1 VLQVLGKQCAG
12 MDRKSDIIGPSM
24 KKWEDIMTD
33 YSLQSLMQQAMNAFQ
48 SEKAAG
54 IDAKI
59 QFHITG
65 NQGGDWVATIHDN
78 KLSVETGTT
87 PNPNLTLGADTQ
99 DIFNLIGGKLNPM
112 QAFMQG
118 KVQVKGDMGLA
129 MRLLDLF
136 KRP

>member
-1 VLQVLGKQCAG
+1 
-12 MDRKSDIIGPSM
+12 
-24 KKWEDIMTD
+24 
-33 YSLQSLMQQAMNAFQ
+33 MQQAINAFQ
-48 SEKAAG
+48 PEKAAG

-65 NQGGDWVATIHDN
+65 NQGGDWVATIHDQ
-78 KLSVETGTT
+78 KLGGRNRHNAQPKPDPWRRYPGYLSIVV
-87 PNPNLTLGADTQ
+87 
-99 DIFNLIGGKLNPM
+99 GGKLNPM

-129 MRLLDLF
+129 MRLVDLF

>member
-1 VLQVLGKQCAG
+1 
-12 MDRKSDIIGPSM
+12 
-24 KKWEDIMTD
+24 MTD
-33 YSLQSLMQQAMNAFQ
+33 YNLQSLMQQAMNAFQ

-65 NQGGDWVATIHDN
+65 NQGGDWVAIIHDK
-78 KLSVETGTT
+78 KLAVETGTT

-99 DIFNLIGGKLNPM
+99 DIFNLVGGKLNPM

-136 KRP
+136 KRS